1 MKTNIQEN
9 LQKVKSIIRYLI
21 ERNIKGDLNS
31 IANFIIA
38 NKTDIAGKELL
49 ALTALLAID
58 DAKEGKPTSRNE
70 SYMFL
75 YNIAREV
82 LAERVE
88 AK

>member
-21 ERNIKGDLNS
+21 EKNIKNDLTS
-31 IANFIIA
+31 IANFIIG
-38 NKTDIAGKELL
+38 NKADVQGKELL
-49 ALTALLAID
+49 AMTAILAIN
-58 DAKEGKPTSRNE
+58 DAKLGQPTSKNE

-82 LAERVE
+82 LAENNGG
-88 AK
+88 

>member
-9 LQKVKSIIRYLI
+9 LQKVKSIVRYLI
-21 ERNIKGDLNS
+21 ERDIKGDLIS
-31 IANFIIA
+31 IANFMIA
-38 NKTDIAGKELL
+38 NKKDIQGKELL

-58 DAKEGKPTSRNE
+58 DAKEGKPTSKNE

-82 LAERVE
+82 LSETVE
-88 AK
+88 VK